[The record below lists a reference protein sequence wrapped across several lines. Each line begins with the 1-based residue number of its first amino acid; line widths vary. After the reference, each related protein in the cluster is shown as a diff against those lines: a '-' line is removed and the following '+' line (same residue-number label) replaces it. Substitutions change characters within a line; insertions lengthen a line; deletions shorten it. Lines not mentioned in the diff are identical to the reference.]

1 MFEEEVKGFS
11 LKYVSFYLPV
21 THANRD
27 YTAGMKSRREFLHIV
42 TIEITMA
49 ETEAVEEMREI
60 SKTV

>member
-1 MFEEEVKGFS
+1 
-11 LKYVSFYLPV
+11 
-21 THANRD
+21 
-27 YTAGMKSRREFLHIV
+27 MKSRREFLHIV